1 MLFKVYGNLDNF
13 YTITQ
18 ESRTFT
24 ACPWTFLFVIVGSRE
39 PPYTTEVHGFFM
51 LDNQTPKSQIKSRQ
65 RVADHGE
72 VFTNPREVNAMLD
85 LVRDESFRL
94 DSRFLE
100 PACGDGNFLI
110 EILRRKLSL
119 LQEIKSQTDWEF
131 KSLIVVGSC
140 YGIDIL
146 PDNAKAC
153 RKRLE
158 EYVLSQHPTSK
169 THKVQGE
176 VDIPKISGSSMM
188 EVAAS
193 DSAASERLNARSAIN
208 TIQAKRSVVE
218 IQAQRSVVKEGAE
231 SDGHLEE
238 MQQNLTP
245 YHQSLRYMLQ
255 KNIVCGDALTYRTSE
270 GKPIAFCE
278 WTPIAGSLQFSR
290 RDFQF
295 DFLVTQS
302 HQYSLF
308 DEQGEP
314 QSFDEPVRTYPPMH
328 YTQLYKYDL

>member
-1 MLFKVYGNLDNF
+1 MPSNGN
-13 YTITQ
+13 T
-18 ESRTFT
+18 
-24 ACPWTFLFVIVGSRE
+24 
-39 PPYTTEVHGFFM
+39 
-51 LDNQTPKSQIKSRQ
+51 KQIKSRQ

-119 LQEIKSQTDWEF
+119 LQDIKSQTEWEF
-131 KSLIVVGSC
+131 QSLIAVGSC

-146 PDNAKAC
+146 PDNAEAC
-153 RKRLE
+153 RTRLE
-158 EYVLSQHPTSK
+158 HYVLSQHP
-169 THKVQGE
+169 
-176 VDIPKISGSSMM
+176 
-188 EVAAS
+188 
-193 DSAASERLNARSAIN
+193 ASERLNAQSAGN
-208 TIQAKRSVVE
+208 TIQAKRSVVT
-218 IQAQRSVVKEGAE
+218 QRSVVP
-231 SDGHLEE
+231 GHGEVLEHSVVDE
-238 MQQNLTP
+238 TP
-245 YHQSLRYMLQ
+245 YLLSLRYMLR
-255 KNIVCGDALTYRTSE
+255 KNIVCGDALSYRTAE
-270 GKPIAFCE
+270 NKPITFCE

-308 DEQGEP
+308 DEQGEV
-314 QSFDEPVRTYPPMH
+314 QSFDEPVRSYPPVH
-328 YTQLYKYDL
+328 YTQLHTQK

>member
-1 MLFKVYGNLDNF
+1 MGISKVP
-13 YTITQ
+13 
-18 ESRTFT
+18 R
-24 ACPWTFLFVIVGSRE
+24 
-39 PPYTTEVHGFFM
+39 FFM
-51 LDNQTPKSQIKSRQ
+51 PDNENTKQIKSRQ

-119 LQEIKSQTDWEF
+119 LQDLKSQTEWEF
-131 KSLIVVGSC
+131 QSLIAVGSC

-146 PDNAKAC
+146 PDNAEAC
-153 RKRLE
+153 RTRLE
-158 EYVLSQHPTSK
+158 EYVLSQHP
-169 THKVQGE
+169 
-176 VDIPKISGSSMM
+176 
-188 EVAAS
+188 AL
-193 DSAASERLNARSAIN
+193 ERLPVDS
-208 TIQAKRSVVE
+208 
-218 IQAQRSVVKEGAE
+218 
-231 SDGHLEE
+231 
-238 MQQNLTP
+238 P
-245 YHQSLRYMLQ
+245 YLLSLRYMLQ
-255 KNIVCGDALTYRTSE
+255 KNIVCGDALTYRTAE
-270 GKPIAFCE
+270 DKPIVFCE

-308 DEQGEP
+308 DEQGEA
-314 QSFDEPVRTYPPMH
+314 QSFDEPVRTYPPLH
-328 YTQLYKYDL
+328 YTQLYRYDTL

>member
-1 MLFKVYGNLDNF
+1 MPSNENTK
-13 YTITQ
+13 
-18 ESRTFT
+18 
-24 ACPWTFLFVIVGSRE
+24 
-39 PPYTTEVHGFFM
+39 
-51 LDNQTPKSQIKSRQ
+51 QIKSRQ

-119 LQEIKSQTDWEF
+119 LQDTKSQTEWEF
-131 KSLIVVGSC
+131 QSLIAVGSC

-146 PDNAKAC
+146 PDNAEAC
-153 RKRLE
+153 RTRLE
-158 EYVLSQHPTSK
+158 EHVLSQHP
-169 THKVQGE
+169 
-176 VDIPKISGSSMM
+176 
-188 EVAAS
+188 
-193 DSAASERLNARSAIN
+193 ASERLNARSADN
-208 TIQAKRSVVE
+208 TIK
-218 IQAQRSVVKEGAE
+218 AQRSVVDE
-231 SDGHLEE
+231 S
-238 MQQNLTP
+238 P
-245 YHQSLRYMLQ
+245 YLLSLRYMLQ
-255 KNIVCGDALTYRTSE
+255 KNIVCGDALTYRTVE
-270 GKPIAFCE
+270 DKPIVFCE

-308 DEQGEP
+308 DEQGEV
-314 QSFDEPVRTYPPMH
+314 QSFDEPVKSYPPVH
-328 YTQLYKYDL
+328 YTQLFMQ